1 MALALEGLR
10 VLDLSQG
17 ISGPACAMQ
26 LGDLGAGV
34 VKIEPVAGDWL
45 REIGPFHQPG
55 GESELY
61 LQLNRNKRGMTLDL
75 GHAQAGEIVERL
87 VRSADVVVVN
97 MPLEAMKKLR
107 LDYESLCRA
116 GTRRALKPVRML
128 SAG

>member
-61 LQLNRNKRGMTLDL
+61 LQLNRNKRG
-75 GHAQAGEIVERL
+75 I
-87 VRSADVVVVN
+87 SADIQPEVAM
-97 MPLEAMKKLR
+97 MPSAWAAKKSWSMR
-107 LDYESLCRA
+107 
-116 GTRRALKPVRML
+116 G
-128 SAG
+128 